1 MHQKIPAE
9 ALENRLVF
17 AQGEGGRDWG
27 GLGAWGQDMQT
38 LTCRMGKQQGYTY
51 STGN

>member
-9 ALENRLVF
+9 ALENRLVL
-17 AQGEGGRDWG
+17 ARGEGGWERG
-27 GLGAWGQDMQT
+27 GLGAWGWEMQT
-38 LTCRMGKQQGYTY
+38 MTCRMGKQQGYTY